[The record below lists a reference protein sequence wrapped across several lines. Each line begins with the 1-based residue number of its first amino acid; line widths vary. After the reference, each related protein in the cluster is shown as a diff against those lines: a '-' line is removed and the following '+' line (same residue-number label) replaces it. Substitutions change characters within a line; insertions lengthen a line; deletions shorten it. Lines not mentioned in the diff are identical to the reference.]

1 MKRVICIL
9 MVLTLSLGLLV
20 GCGGGKKT
28 DNGSASAGTNGIV
41 ITTDNVSFIAED
53 GSSVYR
59 IVRPDGDKEMTTQ
72 AGIVFKK
79 MKDGLGIG
87 IKNVFD
93 TEDGTDAYEILV
105 GNTNRAE
112 SKAAIDYLYDSGM
125 GRYQDYIICTMGKKI
140 VINGITEDAIK
151 NAVTYFVENFIKKEG
166 VAGGIKYTYSTP
178 GEFGTMTINSVDI
191 SKFTVIRDKS
201 SRSWLVQEEYRKIQ
215 DKIREKT
222 GYLIPLR
229 EDKDTA
235 EKEYEIH
242 LGNTIRT
249 AKPQS
254 GYDYDSWEIA
264 IADKKV
270 YIAGGSTYAVQ
281 VALTEFGKMLEK
293 GAVTNANSKTGSY
306 SDTVAGYDAS
316 TYYKLT
322 WQEEFDYEAMSI
334 EASGW
339 TIDPITVNSKIQYD
353 DDGEPRR
360 RYGTT
365 FMVTDADTSV
375 VTNGNFIMRAIK
387 MEDATITYPA
397 DQAHGGGT
405 DGLLYKHQ
413 GGYHSGSVMMFN
425 FGYIEMRAKLPD
437 GPGVYSSFWFN
448 KPDRSG
454 RGGLEVDIFESL
466 GMAHTLRANIHYW
479 GSSFED
485 GHTSLGSGLY
495 GAGVDVVDGKDR
507 QYVLP
512 KEEGT
517 LFDDYHTI
525 GCYWSWDGI
534 RFYCDGVMYY
544 EGVVDEF
551 HYDQYCEI
559 IGGFNI
565 GWAGRIAPAD
575 DLKFPLEY
583 HVDYF
588 RLYQVDGQG
597 LQLFK

>member
-1 MKRVICIL
+1 MKRIICIL

-20 GCGGGKKT
+20 GCGGGKKPADSSST
-28 DNGSASAGTNGIV
+28 DSVAGTTAIV
-41 ITTDNVSFIAED
+41 ITTDDVKYIAED

-59 IVRPDGDKEMTTQ
+59 IVRPEGNTVVTPE
-72 AGIVFKK
+72 AGNLFKN
-79 MKDGLGIG
+79 MKSGLDIG
-87 IKNVFD
+87 IKNVSD
-93 TEDGTDAYEILV
+93 TEDGTDVYEILV
-105 GNTNRAE
+105 GNTNRPE
-112 SKAAIDYLYDSGM
+112 SQAAIDYLYDNGM

-140 VINGITEDAIK
+140 VINAITDEAVA
-151 NAVTYFVENFIKKEG
+151 NAVNYFIDNFIKKEG
-166 VAGGIKYTYSTP
+166 IAGGIKYTCATP
-178 GEFGTMTINSVDI
+178 GEFGSMTINGANI
-191 SKFTVIRDKS
+191 GEFTIIRDKS
-201 SRSWLVQEEYRKIQ
+201 SRSWLLQEEYRKVQ

-222 GYLIPLR
+222 GYLLPLR

-242 LGNTIRT
+242 IGNTIRT

-270 YIAGGSTYAVQ
+270 YLAGGSTYAVQ

-306 SDTVAGYDAS
+306 AATVATYDTS
-316 TYYKLT
+316 EYYTLT

-339 TIDPITVNSKIQYD
+339 TIDPISVNNDVKYT
-353 DDGEPRR
+353 DDGEPYRR
-360 RYGTT
+360 FGTA
-365 FMVTDADTSV
+365 FLVTDADTSA

-397 DQAHGGGT
+397 SQGGGT

-413 GGYHSGSVMMFN
+413 GGYHSASVMTFN
-425 FGYIEMRAKLPD
+425 FGYVEMRARIPD
-437 GPGVYSSFWFN
+437 GTGVYSSFWIN
-448 KPDRSG
+448 G
-454 RGGLEVDIFESL
+454 LGGEAGSLEVDIFESL

-479 GSSFED
+479 GGSAPD
-485 GHTSLGSGLY
+485 GHTSLDSGLF
-495 GAGVDVVDGKDR
+495 GKGVHAVDGKDR

-512 KEEGT
+512 KSEGT

-544 EGVVDEF
+544 EDQVDEF
-551 HYDQYCEI
+551 HVDKYMEI
-559 IGGFNI
+559 IGGVNV
-565 GWAGRIAPAD
+565 GWGTRITPAVD
-575 DLKFPLEY
+575 VQFPLEY

-597 LQLFK
+597 LRINK

>member
-1 MKRVICIL
+1 
-9 MVLTLSLGLLV
+9 
-20 GCGGGKKT
+20 
-28 DNGSASAGTNGIV
+28 
-41 ITTDNVSFIAED
+41 
-53 GSSVYR
+53 
-59 IVRPDGDKEMTTQ
+59 
-72 AGIVFKK
+72 
-79 MKDGLGIG
+79 
-87 IKNVFD
+87 
-93 TEDGTDAYEILV
+93 
-105 GNTNRAE
+105 
-112 SKAAIDYLYDSGM
+112 
-125 GRYQDYIICTMGKKI
+125 
-140 VINGITEDAIK
+140 
-151 NAVTYFVENFIKKEG
+151 
-166 VAGGIKYTYSTP
+166 
-178 GEFGTMTINSVDI
+178 
-191 SKFTVIRDKS
+191 
-201 SRSWLVQEEYRKIQ
+201 Q

-222 GYLIPLR
+222 GYLLPLR

-242 LGNTIRT
+242 IGNTIRT

-270 YIAGGSTYAVQ
+270 YIAGGSTYSVQ
-281 VALTEFGKMLEK
+281 VALTEFGKMLDK
-293 GAVTNANSKTGSY
+293 GTLTNANSKTGSY
-306 SDTVAGYDAS
+306 AATVAGYDSA

-334 EASGW
+334 EESGW
-339 TIDPITVNSKIQYD
+339 TIDPITVNNNMKTD
-353 DDGEPRR
+353 EDGNSYR
-360 RYGTT
+360 RYGTS
-365 FMVTDADTSV
+365 FMVTDADTSI
-375 VTNGNFIMRAIK
+375 VTNGNFIMRGIK
-387 MEDATITYPA
+387 MEDATIHYPA

-405 DGLLYKHQ
+405 SNPELLYKHQ
-413 GGYHSGSVMMFN
+413 AGYHSGSVMMFN

-454 RGGLEVDIFESL
+454 RGGIEVDIFESL

-485 GHTSLGSGLY
+485 GHTSLDSGLY
-495 GAGVDVVDGKDR
+495 GKGVDPVDGKDR

-597 LQLFK
+597 LKLFK